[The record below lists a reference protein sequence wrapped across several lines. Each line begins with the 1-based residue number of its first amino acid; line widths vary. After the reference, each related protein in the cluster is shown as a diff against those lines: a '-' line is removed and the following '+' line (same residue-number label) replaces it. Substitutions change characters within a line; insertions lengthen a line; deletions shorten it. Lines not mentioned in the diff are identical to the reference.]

1 MKFYFMHNVQFY
13 AFIREES
20 MKVYISCDI
29 EGINGVIAS
38 SQCGPGGD
46 GYELARLWMTE
57 EANAAIRGAA
67 RAGAQEIVVKDSHGP
82 GTNILLNK
90 LDSRAQLISGW
101 GMNHSMVEGLDDTFE
116 ALLLVGYHAMART
129 EKGARSH
136 TMTGYVHGV
145 AINDQP
151 VGESGIAALYAGAY
165 GVPLVFAS
173 GDAALTAEIKGL
185 IPDARTVTVKNSLS
199 RHGSMMKP
207 LEQARQ
213 EIEDEVFRALSE
225 KKFPQPYHPQPIEFT
240 YTTHNPEAAQLCS
253 YIPTVERVDALRVRF
268 PATDGVAA
276 IELFHVIRTI
286 CGTFQ

>member
-1 MKFYFMHNVQFY
+1 
-13 AFIREES
+13 
-20 MKVYISCDI
+20 MKVYISCDL
-29 EGINGVIAS
+29 EGINGVIAG
-38 SQCGPGGD
+38 SQCGPGGN

-67 RAGAQEIVVKDSHGP
+67 QAGAQEIVVKDSHGP
-82 GTNILLNK
+82 ATNILLDK
-90 LDSRAQLISGW
+90 LNGRAQLISGW
-101 GMNHSMVEGLDDTFE
+101 GMNHSMVEGLDETFD

-129 EKGARSH
+129 PTGALSH

-145 AINDQP
+145 AINGQS

-173 GDAALTAEIKGL
+173 GDAALTAEIQAL
-185 IPDARTVTVKNSLS
+185 IPGVQTVTVKNSLS
-199 RHGSMMKP
+199 RQGSMMKSV
-207 LEQARQ
+207 EQTRR
-213 EIEDEVFRALSE
+213 EIESEVFRALSAG
-225 KKFPQPYHPQPIEFT
+225 KFPAPYHPQPIEME
-240 YTTHNPEAAQLCS
+240 YTTQTPEAAQLCS

-276 IELFHVIRTI
+276 SKLFYVIRTI

>member
-1 MKFYFMHNVQFY
+1 
-13 AFIREES
+13 

-116 ALLLVGYHAMART
+116 ALLLVGYHAMARA

-185 IPDARTVTVKNSLS
+185 IPDARTVTLNCL
-199 RHGSMMKP
+199 HC
-207 LEQARQ
+207 LHCLHCLQCA
-213 EIEDEVFRALSE
+213 F
-225 KKFPQPYHPQPIEFT
+225 
-240 YTTHNPEAAQLCS
+240 
-253 YIPTVERVDALRVRF
+253 
-268 PATDGVAA
+268 
-276 IELFHVIRTI
+276 
-286 CGTFQ
+286 

>member
-1 MKFYFMHNVQFY
+1 
-13 AFIREES
+13 
-20 MKVYISCDI
+20 MKVYISCDL
-29 EGINGVIAS
+29 EGINGVIAG
-38 SQCGPGGD
+38 SQCGPGGN

-67 RAGAQEIVVKDSHGP
+67 QAGAQEIVVKDSHGSA
-82 GTNILLNK
+82 TNILLDK
-90 LDSRAQLISGW
+90 LDGRAQLISGW
-101 GMNHSMVEGLDDTFE
+101 GMNHSMVEGLDETFD

-129 EKGARSH
+129 PTGALSH

-145 AINDQP
+145 AINGQP

-173 GDAALTAEIKGL
+173 GDAALTAEIQAL
-185 IPDARTVTVKNSLS
+185 IPGVQTVTVKNSLS
-199 RHGSMMKP
+199 RQGSMMKSV
-207 LEQARQ
+207 EQTRR
-213 EIEDEVFRALSE
+213 EIESEVFRALSAE
-225 KKFPQPYHPQPIEFT
+225 KFPEPYHPQPIEME
-240 YTTHNPEAAQLCS
+240 YTTQTPEAAQLCS

-276 IELFHVIRTI
+276 SKLFYVIRTI